1 MAMTP
6 GAKFGPYEILSPLG
20 AGGMGQVFRAR
31 DERLKRDVAIKF
43 LSPKLALDAEALRR
57 LEQEARAI
65 AALNHPNLLTIHDV
79 GAAPDGA
86 PFLVC
91 ELLEGESLR
100 ARLAT
105 GALPVRQALVYA
117 AQLAHGLAAAHAKG
131 IIHRDLKPENIFCTG
146 DGRVKILDFGLAKFS
161 PAALGDDRTLPAGG
175 ETAAG
180 VVLGTVSYM
189 SPEQARGQAA
199 DARSDVFSLG
209 AVIYEMLSGRRAF
222 GRDTAADTISAI
234 LREEPA
240 ELELANSALAAPIER
255 ILRHCLEKQPARR
268 FQAAEDLA
276 FALEGVNEAHS
287 TTSLQA
293 AAPAGP
299 NRRRWLFAAV
309 GTLGLIA
316 AAAAGWMWAG
326 ARTLSAVHFQRLTYT
341 EVTLDQ
347 ARFLSDGRTVLGI
360 SIDGSQPPDSR
371 FAAFTARLDSPGSQP
386 FDARFDRLLAVAAG
400 QAAVLLHLAILRA
413 YERVGTLALMPL
425 SGGAPRPLLE
435 NVEFADFA
443 PGGDDAS
450 KLAIARYHPD
460 TDECTLEYPV
470 GHVLFRTNGW
480 IGNPR
485 FARDGKSI
493 AFLDHPMKG
502 DDNGQVAVVDL
513 DGHERILGP
522 HFGATQGLAWSPAGD
537 EIWYAA
543 SSGIRNQL
551 YAASLRGR
559 NRLLLDAPANLHLE
573 DVLPNGQ
580 VLVRAEDVREAMMV
594 VTPDHPQPRDFS
606 VLDWPD
612 TAAMSADGKQFLIDD
627 QDAGTNYATYL
638 RDASGSPPIRL
649 GDGDP
654 WDLSPDGQWALSALP
669 GSTVQLELLPTGA
682 GAPRQLT
689 HANISWERAAFL
701 PDSRGI
707 VATGVEPGH
716 AVRAY
721 LLDGNGNAKAL
732 TPEGVIAYFSNLAG
746 TAILTRGPHGLAFY
760 PIAGGAPTPVLPAF
774 DWTHVRPLRFMDD
787 TTLLAQHI
795 LPNGDIQVLSVNLRT
810 GAQQLRTTVSLDG
823 RPASGGLGL
832 WGISRDGRSYV
843 YKYGY
848 NAGTLYV
855 VTGLR

>member
-1 MAMTP
+1 WFYLPSAAPVVAVGKGGSSERRQSACPGAAKYPRRREFRSRGSRRLHCGQSRREGPRTASGARRSRAGARQKMGGGVPERSPEGLGYAMAATSCGRSLFPFPRMAMTP

-316 AAAAGWMWAG
+316 AAAA
-326 ARTLSAVHFQRLTYT
+326 
-341 EVTLDQ
+341 
-347 ARFLSDGRTVLGI
+347 
-360 SIDGSQPPDSR
+360 
-371 FAAFTARLDSPGSQP
+371 
-386 FDARFDRLLAVAAG
+386 
-400 QAAVLLHLAILRA
+400 
-413 YERVGTLALMPL
+413 
-425 SGGAPRPLLE
+425 
-435 NVEFADFA
+435 
-443 PGGDDAS
+443 
-450 KLAIARYHPD
+450 
-460 TDECTLEYPV
+460 
-470 GHVLFRTNGW
+470 
-480 IGNPR
+480 
-485 FARDGKSI
+485 
-493 AFLDHPMKG
+493 
-502 DDNGQVAVVDL
+502 
-513 DGHERILGP
+513 
-522 HFGATQGLAWSPAGD
+522 
-537 EIWYAA
+537 
-543 SSGIRNQL
+543 
-551 YAASLRGR
+551 
-559 NRLLLDAPANLHLE
+559 
-573 DVLPNGQ
+573 
-580 VLVRAEDVREAMMV
+580 
-594 VTPDHPQPRDFS
+594 
-606 VLDWPD
+606 
-612 TAAMSADGKQFLIDD
+612 
-627 QDAGTNYATYL
+627 
-638 RDASGSPPIRL
+638 
-649 GDGDP
+649 
-654 WDLSPDGQWALSALP
+654 
-669 GSTVQLELLPTGA
+669 
-682 GAPRQLT
+682 
-689 HANISWERAAFL
+689 
-701 PDSRGI
+701 
-707 VATGVEPGH
+707 
-716 AVRAY
+716 
-721 LLDGNGNAKAL
+721 
-732 TPEGVIAYFSNLAG
+732 
-746 TAILTRGPHGLAFY
+746 
-760 PIAGGAPTPVLPAF
+760 
-774 DWTHVRPLRFMDD
+774 
-787 TTLLAQHI
+787 
-795 LPNGDIQVLSVNLRT
+795 
-810 GAQQLRTTVSLDG
+810 
-823 RPASGGLGL
+823 
-832 WGISRDGRSYV
+832 
-843 YKYGY
+843 
-848 NAGTLYV
+848 
-855 VTGLR
+855 